1 MAQKV
6 KYLPAIWETW
16 VWSLGQE
23 GPLEKGMATHSSV
36 LVLRIPGTGRLVGCR
51 LWGRTESD
59 TTKATQ
65 QQQQHVLSMPSFWR
79 VFYLKW
85 MLNFVKGS
93 LFIYF
98 LVFVFQF
105 VNVLYNIDWFENIEE
120 FLHTWDK
127 THLVMMYD
135 VFNTLLDS
143 VC

>member
-36 LVLRIPGTGRLVGCR
+36 LVLRIPGTGRLVGCH

-85 MLNFVKGS
+85 MLNFVNGS

-135 VFNTLLDS
+135 FFNTLLDS